1 MPTNT
6 YRRTPESAARTRER
20 ERERIFHGRAPPDF
34 RLLSVCNHLPGI
46 ALIWIAVIG
55 LVLRSRSDGTT
66 IPRSAGCLLDGFD
79 PAGMFLLFSCRNRI
93 SGRLTPIRGSSGSGR
108 LEPRDRP
115 RLGRDQGAASIGFL
129 LLSEGLRG
137 NTLKPNFNTAMEAWW

>member
-1 MPTNT
+1 M
-6 YRRTPESAARTRER
+6 A
-20 ERERIFHGRAPPDF
+20 APPPELG
-34 RLLSVCNHLPGI
+34 LLSVSTCPGI
-46 ALIWIAVIG
+46 VLIWIAVIG
-55 LVLRSRSDGTT
+55 PVLRSWSDGTT
-66 IPRSAGCLLDGFD
+66 IPRSARCLLYGFD

-129 LLSEGLRG
+129 LLREGLRG
-137 NTLKPNFNTAMEAWW
+137 NTLEPNFNTAMEAWC